1 MSGEDGFIFF
11 CIQTSTKQYESR
23 FIIFLMESE
32 TSRNASATIHAFVCV
47 HHLAKCI
54 SWGMKSKPMERSAF
68 IEKIVKEYVTIKTQY
83 GRARADVTDE
93 EKDAASE
100 IITDKLRTWLG
111 TLDGPPI
118 TKEQAERIA
127 KFASREANS
136 ICDEQEKIQREVE
149 KKRREAASAATKET

>member
-1 MSGEDGFIFF
+1 
-11 CIQTSTKQYESR
+11 
-23 FIIFLMESE
+23 MESK
-32 TSRNASATIHAFVCV
+32 T
-47 HHLAKCI
+47 
-54 SWGMKSKPMERSAF
+54 MERSKF
-68 IEKIVKEYVTIKTQY
+68 VEKVVEKYVTTKTQY

-93 EKDAASE
+93 EKDVASK
-100 IITDKLRTWLG
+100 IITDKLRGWPG

-127 KFASREANS
+127 KFASREKDS